1 MALSDRFEIDD
12 TLWAERDDGVVRFYR
27 KVPGSVPDQVVLEV
41 GLSTLRNVITW
52 ADEERGVTAFF
63 TGPMA
68 SQVRESAKVL
78 GLTPEMFVWYAV
90 KAFMEVGS
98 HSH

>member
-1 MALSDRFEIDD
+1 MALADSFEIDD
-12 TLWAERDDGVVRFYR
+12 TLWAERDDGVVRFHR
-27 KVPGSVPDQVVLEV
+27 KVPSAATDPVVLEV
-41 GLSTLRNVITW
+41 ALSTLRNVVTW

-68 SQVRESAKVL
+68 SQIRESAKVL

>member
-1 MALSDRFEIDD
+1 MADRFEIDD
-12 TLWAERDDGVVRFYR
+12 TLWAERDDGIVRFHR
-27 KVPGSVPDQVVLEV
+27 KTPGGAAPVVLEV
-41 GLSTLRNVITW
+41 ALSTLRNVAAW

-68 SQVRESAKVL
+68 SQIRESAREL
-78 GLTPEMFVWYAV
+78 ALTPEMFVWYAV

>member
-1 MALSDRFEIDD
+1 M
-12 TLWAERDDGVVRFYR
+12 
-27 KVPGSVPDQVVLEV
+27 
-41 GLSTLRNVITW
+41 RNVMVW
-52 ADEERGVTAFF
+52 ADEERGVTASF

-68 SQVRESAKVL
+68 SQIREAARTL

-90 KAFMEVGS
+90 KAFMDVGS

>member
-1 MALSDRFEIDD
+1 MALADSFEIDD
-12 TLWAERDDGVVRFYR
+12 TLWAERGDGVVRFHR
-27 KVPGSVPDQVVLEV
+27 KAVGDASDPVVLEV
-41 GLSTLRNVITW
+41 ALSTLRNVLSW
-52 ADEERGVTAFF
+52 ADEERGVTASF

-68 SQVRESAKVL
+68 SRIRESAGEL

>member
-1 MALSDRFEIDD
+1 M
-12 TLWAERDDGVVRFYR
+12 
-27 KVPGSVPDQVVLEV
+27 
-41 GLSTLRNVITW
+41 RNVLVW
-52 ADEERGVTAFF
+52 ADEERGVTASF

-68 SQVRESAKVL
+68 FQIRESAREL

-90 KAFMEVGS
+90 KAFMDVGP

>member
-1 MALSDRFEIDD
+1 MALPDSFDIDD
-12 TLWAERDDGVVRFYR
+12 TLWAERDDGVVRFHR
-27 KVPGSVPDQVVLEV
+27 KAPGAASDPVVLEV
-41 GLSTLRNVITW
+41 GLSTLRNVMVW
-52 ADEERGVTAFF
+52 ADEERRVTASF

-68 SQVRESAKVL
+68 SQIREAAREL

-90 KAFMEVGS
+90 KAFMDVGS